1 MLAGIAKQ
9 WAAVDGQ
16 KRRARI
22 VLLSATPVD
31 VAPVLEKLG
40 FDRSQDIRMISERVT
55 PDGGRA
61 LHGDVVLDFVQADGV
76 MGVLDAVQSDLVAI
90 NSTNKALIIYD
101 SLRQLRAD
109 EDGLLSVLLGCG
121 IGRNRI
127 LLDSSQ
133 HAQENTDI
141 SGREKDLDEREIGR
155 AHV

>member
-76 MGVLDAVQSDLVAI
+76 MGVLDAVQYDLVAI

-101 SLRQLRAD
+101 SLRHLRAD
-109 EDGLLSVLLGCG
+109 ERSEEPRLNSPPFPSAVFFRSGGSFRYACG
-121 IGRNRI
+121 FLCGPRKA
-127 LLDSSQ
+127 L
-133 HAQENTDI
+133 
-141 SGREKDLDEREIGR
+141 
-155 AHV
+155 V

>member
-1 MLAGIAKQ
+1 
-9 WAAVDGQ
+9 
-16 KRRARI
+16 
-22 VLLSATPVD
+22 
-31 VAPVLEKLG
+31 
-40 FDRSQDIRMISERVT
+40 MISERVT

-141 SGREKDLDEREIGR
+141 SGREKDLDERDVIVATSTIEVGVTIRGAR
-155 AHV
+155 LMITESGLSPLDRKSKR

>member
-1 MLAGIAKQ
+1 
-9 WAAVDGQ
+9 
-16 KRRARI
+16 
-22 VLLSATPVD
+22 
-31 VAPVLEKLG
+31 
-40 FDRSQDIRMISERVT
+40 
-55 PDGGRA
+55 
-61 LHGDVVLDFVQADGV
+61 

-141 SGREKDLDEREIGR
+141 SGREKDLDERDVIVATSTIEVGVTIRGARLMITESGLSPLNLLQRIEIGR
-155 AHV
+155 ASCREGECKYV